1 MLRVILAEIDE
12 RLDCVIERRFLGT
25 PVELQPVK
33 VRKFQAMCEQGASE
47 NELYKKLSFWLSSC
61 DEDEAEE
68 FCSFLYNS
76 LPSWCGKYISNYC
89 RSHRIRVYWL
99 EPAPYLLDRPASP
112 AVEIESNAAAGNRK
126 GVSA

>member
-1 MLRVILAEIDE
+1 MLRGILAGIDE
-12 RLDCVIERRFLGT
+12 RLDGVIERRFLGK

-33 VRKFQAMCEQGASE
+33 VRKFEAMCERDACRA
-47 NELYKKLSFWLSSC
+47 ELYRVLTNWLYHC
-61 DEDEAEE
+61 NKNEAEE

-89 RSHRIRVYWL
+89 KSHKIRVYWL